1 MKNDTFASTKF
12 LLAALGLAFVKAGQV
27 LVEESNKLDA
37 MGAALPDADSDPGIS
52 VADVTNATLDS
63 NGLPWDARINAS
75 TKTQNKDGTWKRLKG
90 CDDAVYDAVIAELR
104 ALHPKATPVA
114 AAPQVPA
121 APVAA
126 APQVP
131 QVPVVT
137 VPVANDYTKLCD
149 FLAKNTG
156 QGKVLDDAWI
166 ESFFTANGVSLPA
179 LATDQA
185 RAAELLALLRKVFAD
200 HNIPEVA

>member
-37 MGAALPDADSDPGIS
+37 MGAALPDADNDPGIT
-52 VADVTNATLDS
+52 VADVTSATLDS
-63 NGLPWDARINAS
+63 AGLPWDARINAG

-104 ALHPKATPVA
+104 ALHPKATAAV

-121 APVAA
+121 APVVTA
-126 APQVP
+126 P

-166 ESFFTANGVSLPA
+166 ESFFTANGIALPA

-200 HNIPEVA
+200 NNIPEVA

>member
-27 LVEESNKLDA
+27 LVEESNKLDV
-37 MGAALPDADSDPGIS
+37 MDAALPDADNEPGIT
-52 VADVTNATLDS
+52 VADVTSATLDS
-63 NGLPWDARINAS
+63 SGLPWDARINAG

-104 ALHPKATPVA
+104 ALHPKAATTVATPPAVVA
-114 AAPQVPA
+114 PSV
-121 APVAA
+121 
-126 APQVP
+126 PQVP

-200 HNIPEVA
+200 NNIPEVA

>member
-27 LVEESNKLDA
+27 LVEESNKLDV
-37 MGAALPDADSDPGIS
+37 MDAALPDADNDPGIT
-52 VADVTNATLDS
+52 VADVTSATLDS
-63 NGLPWDARINAS
+63 SGLPWDARINAG

-104 ALHPKATPVA
+104 ALHPKAATTVATPPAVVA
-114 AAPQVPA
+114 PS
-121 APVAA
+121 
-126 APQVP
+126 VP

-166 ESFFTANGVSLPA
+166 ESFFTANGASLPA

-200 HNIPEVA
+200 NNIPEVA